1 MEEMN
6 KSWEEKLK
14 EANAKEIEEE
24 EKAKVEQEARDSGRP
39 QLLNLN
45 ADGMLD
51 RKIFIDLSKR
61 TNCSVGRANIDASK
75 PKWL

>member
-24 EKAKVEQEARDSGRP
+24 EKAKEE
-39 QLLNLN
+39 
-45 ADGMLD
+45 
-51 RKIFIDLSKR
+51 
-61 TNCSVGRANIDASK
+61 
-75 PKWL
+75 

>member
-1 MEEMN
+1 
-6 KSWEEKLK
+6 
-14 EANAKEIEEE
+14 
-24 EKAKVEQEARDSGRP
+24 
-39 QLLNLN
+39 
-45 ADGMLD
+45 MLD